1 MRPKAIRLLCFLFVI
16 AVCSPSAFAQSD
28 AKKPADDKRPP
39 IVKETE
45 FNWKRAKKWTLD
57 YIDAM
62 PENAMG
68 FKPTPEVRSFA
79 EQMLHLAFWN
89 YGLGEAVGGKA
100 NPYGEKQE
108 TLEKRDDMKTKA
120 ALRKVVEESYDNL
133 LAAIAGLNEAKMLEQ
148 VSFFNSKL
156 TRVTVLAI
164 ALDHQT
170 HHRGNTTVY
179 LRLKGVTPPPEP

>member
-1 MRPKAIRLLCFLFVI
+1 MRPKTIQLLCFLFVV
-16 AVCSPSAFAQSD
+16 ALCPLRAFAQSEE
-28 AKKPADDKRPP
+28 KKPADDKRSP

-45 FNWKRAKKWTLD
+45 STWKRARKWTLD

-62 PENAMG
+62 PENAMS
-68 FKPTPEVRSFA
+68 FKPTPEIRSFA

-89 YGLGEAVGGKA
+89 YGLGEAVSGKA
-100 NPYGEKQE
+100 NPYGKNQE
-108 TLEKRDDMKTKA
+108 ALEKRDDVKTKA

-133 LAAIAGLNEAKMLEQ
+133 LAAIAGLDEAKMLEQ

-156 TRVTVLAI
+156 TRVTALAI

-170 HHRGNTTVY
+170 HHRGQTTIY